1 MKQVLFGILFFSAL
15 FAGAQTSVSPYSV
28 FGPGELQNKGFS
40 RAGSM
45 GGTGIALKS
54 GGSLNNINPA
64 SYTGIDSL
72 RLIFEFGVKGK
83 LYNLN
88 SSGKSH
94 TGYTGNFNYLALGW
108 RYTPWLAGSIGV
120 VPFSSVGYSV
130 AKENYVQGM
139 NEKYISEY
147 VGSGG
152 ISQAYFGNAVKI
164 GRNLS
169 LGINASY
176 LFGSLTQNE
185 NLIGTEV
192 VPSYQIVR
200 QDFMKSFY
208 FEYGMQYSF
217 KIKKWNYLLGVTY
230 SNKQKLKSSHII
242 NVYNESFNLVR
253 AEEYN
258 TDYLKVP
265 EKIGVGIGVQKTD
278 RFTLLFDYHFQR
290 WSEVEYPIQ
299 LNEFKNSH
307 RFSLG
312 SEFRPWEY
320 RVVNSGFK
328 NWVYRWGMNYET
340 SYLSFGSKTISS
352 KSISFG
358 AGVPVPGRISN
369 INWGVEMG
377 TNGTL
382 SNQLIK
388 ENFVLFHLG
397 FSLNEIAFL
406 KRKFD

>member
-1 MKQVLFGILFFSAL
+1 
-15 FAGAQTSVSPYSV
+15 
-28 FGPGELQNKGFS
+28 
-40 RAGSM
+40 
-45 GGTGIALKS
+45 
-54 GGSLNNINPA
+54 
-64 SYTGIDSL
+64 
-72 RLIFEFGVKGK
+72 
-83 LYNLN
+83 
-88 SSGKSH
+88 
-94 TGYTGNFNYLALGW
+94 
-108 RYTPWLAGSIGV
+108 
-120 VPFSSVGYSV
+120 
-130 AKENYVQGM
+130 QGM

-208 FEYGMQYSF
+208 FEYGLQYSF

-230 SNKQKLKSSHII
+230 SNKQNLKSSHII

-265 EKIGVGIGVQKTD
+265 DKIGVGIGVQKTD

-352 KSISFG
+352 KSISLG
-358 AGVPVPGRISN
+358 AGVPVPGRIST
-369 INWGVEMG
+369 INWGVEIG

-397 FSLNEIAFL
+397 FSLNEVAFL